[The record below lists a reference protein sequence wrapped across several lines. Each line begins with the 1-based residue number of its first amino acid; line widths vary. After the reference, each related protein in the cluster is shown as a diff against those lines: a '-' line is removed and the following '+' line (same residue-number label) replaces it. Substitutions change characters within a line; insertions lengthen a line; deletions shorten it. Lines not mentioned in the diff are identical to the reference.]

1 MEPIPEHPEYD
12 LPYWKGRLIDI
23 EELIYLETD
32 KNALRALLMGYAQ
45 AYVEIQILE
54 IVMSIR

>member
-1 MEPIPEHPEYD
+1 MEEHD

-32 KNALRALLMGYAQ
+32 RKTTKALLIGYAK
-45 AYVEIQILE
+45 AYTEIQILE
-54 IVMSIR
+54 IIMSTR